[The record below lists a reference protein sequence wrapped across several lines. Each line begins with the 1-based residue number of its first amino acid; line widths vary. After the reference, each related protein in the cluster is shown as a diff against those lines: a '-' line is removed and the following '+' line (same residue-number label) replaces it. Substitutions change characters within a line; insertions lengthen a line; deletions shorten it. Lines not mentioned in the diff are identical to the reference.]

1 MIRTRHGRAA
11 APNLSRRMNFRS
23 FFSLLLLLATQP
35 ALSGRDVALQMRMG
49 DDALAAGLWETASLH
64 FGECLA
70 APSLKPE
77 EKSSVA
83 IRLAESWIR
92 DGRTEEALALLK
104 ESFVSSHPEAPFWK
118 GQALAGLGRVGEAL
132 EVLRPLLEEPAVPF
146 QKETAFTIAN
156 LQLALGKPDAA
167 LETLNFLAG
176 KKDPESAARARLHQ
190 VEILLDLGR
199 APQARET
206 MPVASSIAPR
216 DRPLSSFLE
225 ANLLLAEARPAD
237 AMAIFQNLLDQP
249 QGQSLNRRH
258 MAAVGLAGSLLAMK
272 NPEGAA
278 AFLLSFIQENPDSPQ
293 LGALF
298 QRLRDAMPQVPAASD
313 PILVKLAEWIT
324 PPEFPATG
332 LISVLDSSAASAW
345 PVADADQELVAQA
358 MFSRAQGLQQMVSPE
373 ALAEAR
379 LLLNRLRL
387 EFPQHPLASMAL
399 FQSARM
405 ALAGGANEKAFNML
419 TSLREFSPSSNLRGE
434 AAFLEAKSAFYKGD
448 QAQAAGLFEEAAKAL
463 QGNEAEAAR
472 FNAAI
477 LQLVKTTGDI
487 KPDKEILIDPALEA
501 DLMLER
507 ALSQE
512 NPELKRAAIEEFL
525 LLHPDHP
532 REPEVRL
539 AAAEAVLALPVPD
552 LTFASTQLE
561 FLSAEPEK
569 SAVLS
574 PSRVDLVQLRIADL
588 SHDPA
593 AAIASARG
601 ILEKYPAEPAS
612 AEASLVLGRNLFESS
627 SYNEARMVLEK
638 LAATDADPARAEAAW
653 LMAAR
658 SAALIPT
665 SQSQQEALILFDK
678 VIALKRPLSSLAML
692 EKARLMIDM
701 NRLPEAISFLRR
713 WFDSLPKSD
722 PLHLPAGLLLGEA
735 IYGQGG
741 TNPASLTEAL
751 AVYNSLLESAQ
762 NQPGTLHRLQYL
774 RGRTLEQIP
783 DVNTPSRKREKEAF
797 TAYYSVLETE
807 TPPEEWHY
815 FELCGFRALALLEK
829 AGRWP
834 AAAACAKKIAS
845 FNGPRAEE
853 AAGRASQLQLKHMIW
868 ED

>member
-1 MIRTRHGRAA
+1 
-11 APNLSRRMNFRS
+11 MNFRS
-23 FFSLLLLLATQP
+23 LFPLLLLLATQP
-35 ALSGRDVALQMRMG
+35 ALSGRDVAALMRMG

-64 FGECLA
+64 FSECLA
-70 APSLKPE
+70 APGLKPE
-77 EKSSVA
+77 EKSGVA

-92 DGRTEEALALLK
+92 EGRTEEALALLG
-104 ESFVSSHPEAPFWK
+104 ESFVSSHPETPFWK
-118 GQALAGLGRVGEAL
+118 GQALVSMGRLGEAL
-132 EVLRPLLEEPAVPF
+132 DVLRPLLEEPSAPF
-146 QKETAFTIAN
+146 RKEAAFTIAN

-167 LETLNFLAG
+167 LETLDLLAV
-176 KKDPESAARARLHQ
+176 KQDQETAVRARLHQ

-199 APQARET
+199 AAKAREI
-206 MPVASSIAPR
+206 MPAASAIGPR
-216 DRPLSSFLE
+216 DRPLAAFLE
-225 ANLLLAEARPAD
+225 AHLLLAEARPAE
-237 AMAIFQNLLDQP
+237 AMKLFQNLLDQP

-258 MAAVGLAGSLLAMK
+258 MAALGLAGSLLEMGS
-272 NPEGAA
+272 PDGAA

-298 QRLRDAMPQVPAASD
+298 KRLRDAMPEAPAASD
-313 PILVKLAEWIT
+313 PVLVKLAEWIT

-332 LISVLDSSAASAW
+332 LIAVMDSCAACAW
-345 PVADADQELVAQA
+345 PVEAAGQELVAQA
-358 MFSRAQGLQQMVSPE
+358 LFARAHGLQRMGSPE
-373 ALAEAR
+373 AVAEAR
-379 LLLNRLRL
+379 LLLKRLRL
-387 EFPQHPLASMAL
+387 EFPYHPLSDMAL
-399 FQSARM
+399 FQSARI
-405 ALAGGANEKAFNML
+405 ALAGGAHEQAFNIL
-419 TSLREFSPSSNLRGE
+419 ECLRQSSSSSRLRGE

-448 QAQAAGLFEEAAKAL
+448 KARAASLFDEAAKAFE
-463 QGNEAEAAR
+463 GSEAEAAR

-477 LQLVKTTGDI
+477 LQLVKTTGESGSNNPT
-487 KPDKEILIDPALEA
+487 PDNPALAA

-507 ALSQE
+507 AMSQE
-512 NPELKRAAIEEFL
+512 NPGLKRAAIEEFL
-525 LLHPDHP
+525 LRHPDHP
-532 REPEVRL
+532 RVPEARL
-539 AAAEAVLALPVPD
+539 AAAEAAVALPVPD
-552 LTFASTQLE
+552 LTFASAQLE
-561 FLSAEPEK
+561 SLAAEQEK

-574 PSRVDLVQLRIADL
+574 PSRVELVRLRITDL
-588 SHDPA
+588 SQDPA
-593 AAIASARG
+593 AAIAAARA
-601 ILEKYPAEPAS
+601 ILERYPAEPAA
-612 AEASLVLGRNLFESS
+612 AEAALVLGRNLFESS

-678 VIALKRPLSSLAML
+678 VIAFKRPLFSLAML

-701 NRLPEAISFLRR
+701 NRLPEAISFLRQ
-713 WFDSLPKSD
+713 WFDSLPESD

-741 TNPASLTEAL
+741 TDPASLTDAL
-751 AVYNSLLESAQ
+751 AVYDSLLESAK

-783 DVNTPSRKREKEAF
+783 DAKEPSRKREKEAF

-834 AAAACAKKIAS
+834 AAVACAKKIAS

-853 AAGRASQLQLKHMIW
+853 AASRASQLQLKHMIW